1 MLCGGLRKKVEDE
14 EAEEV
19 EEDEEEEEGEKV
31 EAEEEEV
38 EAEAEEV
45 EEEGWCAR
53 LAAANSTVAM
63 ALGQTDTKCPPGIS
77 AKTHG
82 TSLFR
87 AAIALRTTR
96 LTDARYRMSEKNVP
110 CAHDA
115 RGAISN
121 TTAH

>member
-1 MLCGGLRKKVEDE
+1 M
-14 EAEEV
+14 
-19 EEDEEEEEGEKV
+19 
-31 EAEEEEV
+31 
-38 EAEAEEV
+38 
-45 EEEGWCAR
+45 
-53 LAAANSTVAM
+53 AAANSTVAM

-82 TSLFR
+82 TSVFR

-96 LTDARYRMSEKNVP
+96 LTDARYCMSEKNVP